1 MAGALAQIGCIPY
14 LRGMILPTIFK
25 LSMAVTTED
34 DCRVGEG
41 LAAGVMKLKAMGIAF
56 AAHRTTRS
64 VCTKTFVCFLQ
75 APFGVRVCAFLSPYC
90 ECRADKLLPL
100 AEASVPGSLLS
111 RMGGGRKSSAD
122 RRQWLNSIFCGKG
135 SGPPSRAHYRALY
148 CGIYITHMP
157 IEPQLVD

>member
-25 LSMAVTTED
+25 LSVAVTTED

-41 LAAGVMKLKAMGIAF
+41 LATGVMKLKAMGIGF

-75 APFGVRVCAFLSPYC
+75 APFGVEFAHFLALIANVEPTNFYRWLKRA
-90 ECRADKLLPL
+90 CRD
-100 AEASVPGSLLS
+100 
-111 RMGGGRKSSAD
+111 RSSAGWAAAENHRPTAD
-122 RRQWLNSIFCGKG
+122 NG
-135 SGPPSRAHYRALY
+135 
-148 CGIYITHMP
+148 
-157 IEPQLVD
+157 